1 VSCDVGLFEF
11 FYPDSPSQVQ
21 QPETTNKEDD
31 WFGTPDVPFP
41 ERVSDL
47 IKRMTGGR
55 PNDAIPNEESTT
67 MKNMSNE
74 RSMTLGSSILGLTN
88 GSRRSSVSKQE
99 SMDVDIDLNCKSPV
113 TAIPIQ
119 VREGQVT
126 LQSGQAVLQ
135 GPQRKSKKRKKKQAV
150 QQDAAAAI
158 PKSVVQ
164 QPSAQN
170 SPPDTVAIAARSTVI
185 ADNTKAVEG
194 PTVINLGVRFCLL
207 FL

>member
-126 LQSGQAVLQ
+126 LQSEQAVLQ
-135 GPQRKSKKRKKKQAV
+135 GPQRKSKKRKKKQA
-150 QQDAAAAI
+150 
-158 PKSVVQ
+158 VQ

>member
-1 VSCDVGLFEF
+1 MSCDVGLFEF

-150 QQDAAAAI
+150 QQ
-158 PKSVVQ
+158 
-164 QPSAQN
+164 PSAQN

>member
-1 VSCDVGLFEF
+1 
-11 FYPDSPSQVQ
+11 
-21 QPETTNKEDD
+21 
-31 WFGTPDVPFP
+31 
-41 ERVSDL
+41 
-47 IKRMTGGR
+47 
-55 PNDAIPNEESTT
+55 
-67 MKNMSNE
+67 
-74 RSMTLGSSILGLTN
+74 
-88 GSRRSSVSKQE
+88 
-99 SMDVDIDLNCKSPV
+99 MDVDIDLNCKSPV